1 VENQIQQTLQFPQI
15 DRVIRREG
23 GSPEALIQ
31 ILHGTQEILGYLP
44 EEAQLYIAQ
53 QLKIPPTR
61 VYGIVSFYN
70 FFTMEKAANHVIS
83 VCMGTACYVKG
94 AGAIVK
100 KLEEILGTKPGE
112 TTKDGQ
118 FSYNEVRCLG
128 ACGMGPL
135 ISIDGEIYG
144 RITPDSIPEILQK
157 YQDQ

>member
-1 VENQIQQTLQFPQI
+1 MESQIQQTLHFPQI

-23 GSPEALIQ
+23 SSPDSLIQ

-70 FFTMEKAANHVIS
+70 FFTMEKSAKHVIS

-94 AGAIVK
+94 AGLLMK
-100 KLEEILGTKPGE
+100 KLEELLGIKAGE
-112 TTKDGQ
+112 TTKDGT
-118 FSYNEVRCLG
+118 FSYREVRCLG
-128 ACGMGPL
+128 ACGMAPL
-135 ISIDGEIYG
+135 ISVDGDIYG
-144 RITPDSIPEILQK
+144 RIQPDALQEILEK
-157 YQDQ
+157 YSDQ